1 VVSTILA
8 SSEYHTLLVRAAF
21 ETYLHRDPD
30 PIGLNAFVSFLNS
43 GGTVEQMQSLIISSA
58 EYLQVRGGGTNL
70 GFIETLYLDALHR
83 PSDSFGRANND
94 LLLAG
99 GGTRG
104 QVADAIFASGEYRGV
119 FIEDLY
125 ERYLHRTADSGGL
138 NAFEGLLQQGS
149 RDEQV
154 IALITGSDEYFARV

>member
-1 VVSTILA
+1 VAQVDRDLLPREADAGGLSGFTAFLDQGGQRSAVVSTILA

-70 GFIETLYLDALHR
+70 GFIETVFLGALHR
-83 PSDSFGRANND
+83 HSESFGRANND
-94 LLLAG
+94 LL
-99 GGTRG
+99 
-104 QVADAIFASGEYRGV
+104 FA
-119 FIEDLY
+119 
-125 ERYLHRTADSGGL
+125 
-138 NAFEGLLQQGS
+138 EG
-149 RDEQV
+149 
-154 IALITGSDEYFARV
+154 